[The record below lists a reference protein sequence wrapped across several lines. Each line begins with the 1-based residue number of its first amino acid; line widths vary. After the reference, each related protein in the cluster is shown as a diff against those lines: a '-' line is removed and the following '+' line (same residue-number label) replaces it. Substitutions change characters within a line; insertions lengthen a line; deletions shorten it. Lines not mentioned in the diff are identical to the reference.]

1 MKLPDTQFLD
11 LKHKFRFWISEIV
24 DSVERTMSGNSGRER
39 CCEGHVDLTGDSCR
53 CHCQSC
59 GRYLCE
65 RRTRGSEPAF
75 ALDSGGS
82 KHGRDGGVV
91 GVKYCKPCAEIK
103 VRTEGRKKYCEKVHP
118 RDSPEPPSPCFSSE
132 KMNIS
137 VNSESIQSDLAQCL
151 VSQENLSPHGAI
163 TRSMASVTAHLAPV
177 SVHCSPSRYKS
188 DEEAED
194 SGKHSVSPL
203 SDYSHGITDIGSR
216 SFSSRHDF
224 YSSRSVFST
233 PSGSP
238 SRINYTSYRRGQS
251 AQHEQEGSPM
261 SRDGPFDP
269 EGMAVLRKP
278 EIGTEDVESSDYCS
292 DDLSIFR
299 SQCETSQQPLD
310 FENNG
315 LIWFPPPPNDEDDE
329 VEGNFFEY
337 DDEDDYVGDSGAIF
351 ASSSSLSS
359 MFSTKER
366 QHEGNKEPLR
376 AMVQAHF
383 RALVSQLLHGEGIKM
398 GGEDRAEEWI
408 DVVANIS
415 WQAANFV
422 KPDTSRGGSMDPC
435 DYVKVK
441 CVARGSPCDSALIK
455 GVVCTKNIKHKRM
468 TSQYKN
474 PRILILGGALEYQR
488 ASNQLASLDTLLQQE
503 MDHLKMIISRIEA
516 LHPNVLLVEKS
527 VSSYAQEYLLE
538 KEISLVLNVKKQLLE
553 RISRCTGALITPST
567 DSITMTTRLGHCE
580 LFRLERVSEEHETS
594 THSSRKPSK
603 TLMYFEGCP
612 RRLGCTVLLRGM
624 CREELKK
631 VKHVVHYAVF
641 AAYHLS
647 LETSFLA
654 DEGARLPKIALKR
667 SLPDK
672 KAAYGALSTLS
683 ASDNANYEVFTD
695 GCSPDKI
702 VDISSEI
709 GGMETFCN
717 HLSHGSLSPQVE
729 LSGQSAL
736 SDAYNDDLAL
746 IEGLDSCGL
755 TQSKDFPRS
764 DDFLS
769 KTGNVPLPHLP
780 GGSHQEALQGGA
792 AAEVEKSLGN
802 EENEVA
808 GEYFSATDTNQSI
821 LVSFSSR
828 CVLKGAVCERSRL
841 LRIKFYGGSDKP
853 LGRYL
858 RDDLFDQACRCRSC
872 NEPAEAHVL
881 CYTHQQGNLTVNV
894 KQVPSIKLPGEQD
907 GRIWMWHRC
916 LKCAHVDGVPPAT
929 PRVVMSDAAWGL
941 SFGKFL
947 ELSFSN
953 HATANRVAT
962 CGHSLQ
968 RDCLRFYGL
977 GSMVAFFRYSP
988 IDILSVHLPPS
999 KLEFNGLQ
1007 QEWLRKEAAALTD
1020 KVEKLYLEMSD
1031 VVDNFE
1037 QKSMFLGHESLD
1049 KSDLQNQIKTLKDLL
1064 KKERSDYDQ
1073 ELLELATMESSQ
1085 QGQTTIDIL
1094 EMNRALRSL
1103 IIGSRVWD
1111 RRLHTLNLL
1120 LGRNSPKTMQGDALY
1135 VQLKELRNDLLY
1147 KDGSVNVSDSS
1158 ELTSVS
1164 ASGFL
1169 LEQADT
1175 NPSSLG
1181 PCVPKNS
1188 ALASTHHNTQE
1199 DVLSNGGINYTNT
1212 ISETIPTEEPNLSE
1226 RIDCA
1231 WTGSDHL
1238 TTENQPFHSSLADGA
1253 TASSGHINE
1262 SNSPPFRRLMSPVR
1276 VQSFDSVMRVRDRQR
1291 KGLPPSSLHLS
1302 TLGSFHASGDYRNML
1317 RDPVSNVIRTYSQML
1332 PLEAQK
1338 LNLAV
1343 SSPPSLIPS
1352 SSRLAE
1358 GAHLLL
1364 PQTGHND
1371 IVIAV
1376 YDEEPTSVISYAL
1389 CSKEHEDWVSSPS
1402 REHGG
1407 DWSGDDIDK
1416 DDVVASSFATW
1427 QSFGTLD
1434 FDHAN
1439 YGSFGSEDALSSM
1452 GTIFKDSNKSPH
1464 LRIPFGDESSTA
1476 GGKAKFSVTCYFAKQ
1491 FDSLR
1496 RKCCPSEVDFV
1507 RSLSRCRRWSA
1518 QGGKSNVYFAKS
1530 MDERFI
1536 VKQVT
1541 KTELESFEE
1550 FASGYFEYLTG
1561 SISSG
1566 SPTCLAKVLGLY
1578 QVTVKSLKGG
1588 KETKMD
1594 LMVMENLFFNRNI
1607 SRVYDLK
1614 GSARARYN
1622 PDTSGKDKVLLDL
1635 NLLEALRTKPIF
1647 LGSKA
1652 KRSLE
1657 RAIWNDTNFLA
1668 SVDVMDY
1675 SLLVGVDD
1683 ERKELVLGIIDF
1695 MRQYTW
1701 DKQLETLFKASGIL
1715 GGPKNASPTIISPD
1729 QYKKRFRKAMT
1740 TYFLTIPDQFAP

>member
-1 MKLPDTQFLD
+1 MRKPDTSFLD
-11 LKHKFRFWISEIV
+11 LIQKFRLWISGGV
-24 DSVERTMSGNSGRER
+24 DSVERTISGNSSCER
-39 CCEGHVDLTGDSCR
+39 CCEGHMDSTGESRR

-65 RRTRGSEPAF
+65 RYTQGSEPALV
-75 ALDSGGS
+75 LDSGGS
-82 KHGRDGGVV
+82 KHGEAGGVV
-91 GVKYCKPCAEIK
+91 GIKHCKLCAESK
-103 VRTEGRKKYCEKVHP
+103 VRTEGRKQYCEKVHP

-132 KMNIS
+132 KMDTS
-137 VNSESIQSDLAQCL
+137 VNSESIQSDLAQFL
-151 VSQENLSPHGAI
+151 DSQGNLCSPHGVI
-163 TRSMASVTAHLAPV
+163 TGGMASVAAHLAPV
-177 SVHCSPSRYKS
+177 SLRCSPSRYKS

-224 YSSRSVFST
+224 YSYRSVFST
-233 PSGSP
+233 PSDSP
-238 SRINYTSYRRGQS
+238 SRINYTSYRRGHS
-251 AQHEQEGSPM
+251 AQHEQDGSPM

-278 EIGTEDVESSDYCS
+278 DVGTEDAENSDYCS

-299 SQCETSQQPLD
+299 SQYETSQRPLD

-315 LIWFPPPPNDEDDE
+315 RIWFPPPPNDEDDE

-337 DDEDDYVGDSGAIF
+337 DDEDDNVGDSGAIF
-351 ASSSSLSS
+351 SSSSSLSG

-376 AMVQAHF
+376 ALVQAHF

-422 KPDTSRGGSMDPC
+422 KPDTSSGGSMDPC
-435 DYVKVK
+435 NYVKVK
-441 CVARGSPCDSALIK
+441 CVATGSPSESALIK

-474 PRILILGGALEYQR
+474 PRILILGGVLEYQR
-488 ASNQLASLDTLLQQE
+488 ASNQLASFDTLLQQE
-503 MDHLKMIISRIEA
+503 IDHLKRIISRIEA
-516 LHPNVLLVEKS
+516 LRPNVLLVEKS

-538 KEISLVLNVKKQLLE
+538 KEISLVLNVKRSLLE

-567 DSITMTTRLGHCE
+567 DNISTTRLGHCE

-594 THSSRKPSK
+594 THSSKKSSK

-612 RRLGCTVLLRGM
+612 RRLGCTVLLRGT

-631 VKHVVHYAVF
+631 VKPVVQYAVF

-654 DEGARLPKIALKR
+654 DEGATLPKIALKQ

-672 KAAYGALSTLS
+672 KAADGALSTLLAS
-683 ASDNANYEVFTD
+683 AKAHYEVLTD
-695 GCSPDKI
+695 GCSLDKI
-702 VDISSEI
+702 VDIGSEI
-709 GGMETFCN
+709 GGTETLFN
-717 HLSHGSLSPQVE
+717 HLAHGSLSPQMD

-736 SDAYNDDLAL
+736 SDAYNDDSAL
-746 IEGLDSCGL
+746 IDGLESCGL
-755 TQSKDFPRS
+755 SQFEDFPIS
-764 DDFLS
+764 ADFPC
-769 KTGNVPLPHLP
+769 KTGNVSLPQLP
-780 GGSHQEALQGGA
+780 GGTHQEALQAGA

-828 CVLKGAVCERSRL
+828 CVLKGTLCERSRL
-841 LRIKFYGGSDKP
+841 LRIKFYGCFDKP

-858 RDDLFDQACRCRSC
+858 RDDLFDQTCYCRSC

-907 GRIWMWHRC
+907 GKIWMWHRC

-968 RDCLRFYGL
+968 RDCLRYYGF

-999 KLEFNGLQ
+999 KLEFNVPQ
-1007 QEWLRKEAAALTD
+1007 QEWLRKEAAVLTD
-1020 KVEKLYLEMSD
+1020 KVENLYVAMSD
-1031 VVDNFE
+1031 VLDNVE

-1049 KSDLQNQIKTLKDLL
+1049 TSEIQSYIKDLKDLL
-1064 KKERSDYDQ
+1064 KKERSDYN
-1073 ELLELATMESSQ
+1073 ELLELAMMESSQ
-1085 QGQTTIDIL
+1085 QVQMTIDIL
-1094 EMNRALRSL
+1094 EMNRVLRSV

-1111 RRLHTLNLL
+1111 RRLYSLDLL
-1120 LGRNSPKTMQGDALY
+1120 LERNSPKKQGNALY
-1135 VQLKELRNDLLY
+1135 AQLKEFRNDLLY
-1147 KDGSVNVSDSS
+1147 KDGSGNVSDSWG
-1158 ELTSVS
+1158 LTAVSVS
-1164 ASGFL
+1164 GSLA
-1169 LEQADT
+1169 EQADT
-1175 NPSSLG
+1175 NVSSSG
-1181 PCVPKNS
+1181 PCVPENS
-1188 ALASTHHNTQE
+1188 ALASTHHNTKE
-1199 DVLSNGGINYTNT
+1199 DVLSNGEISYPNT
-1212 ISETIPTEEPNLSE
+1212 FSETIPTKEPNLSE

-1231 WTGSDHL
+1231 WTGSDHT
-1238 TTENQPFHSSLADGA
+1238 TTENQAFHSLLADGA
-1253 TASSGHINE
+1253 TATSGHINE
-1262 SNSPPFRRLMSPVR
+1262 SNSPTFRRLMSPVR
-1276 VQSFDSVMRVRDRQR
+1276 VQSFDSAMRVRERIR

-1317 RDPVSNVIRTYSQML
+1317 RDPVLNVIRTYSQIL

-1338 LNLAV
+1338 LNLAA
-1343 SSPPSLIPS
+1343 SSTPSLIAS
-1352 SSRLAE
+1352 SSHLAG
-1358 GAHLLL
+1358 GARLLL
-1364 PQTGHND
+1364 SQTGHND

-1376 YDEEPTSVISYAL
+1376 YDEEPTSIISYAL
-1389 CSKEHEDWVSSPS
+1389 CSKEHEDWVCSMS

-1407 DWSGDDIDK
+1407 DWSGDDVDK
-1416 DDVVASSFATW
+1416 DDVVASSFTTW

-1439 YGSFGSEDALSSM
+1439 YGSYGSEDASLSM

-1464 LRIPFGDESSTA
+1464 LRISFGDESSTA

-1536 VKQVT
+1536 IKQVT

-1550 FASGYFEYLTG
+1550 FAPEYFKYLTE

-1578 QVTVKSLKGG
+1578 QVTAKSLRGG
-1588 KETKMD
+1588 KEMKMD
-1594 LMVMENLFFNRNI
+1594 LMVMENLFFKRSI

-1622 PDTSGKDKVLLDL
+1622 PDTSGKDQVLLDL
-1635 NLLEALRTKPIF
+1635 NLLETLRTKPIF

-1657 RAIWNDTNFLA
+1657 RAIWNDTSFLA

-1701 DKQLETLFKASGIL
+1701 DKHLETWVKASGIL
-1715 GGPKNASPTIISPD
+1715 GGPKNASPTIISPKE
-1729 QYKKRFRKAMT
+1729 YKKRFRKAMT
-1740 TYFLTIPDQFAP
+1740 TYFLTVPDQWSP

>member
-1 MKLPDTQFLD
+1 
-11 LKHKFRFWISEIV
+11 
-24 DSVERTMSGNSGRER
+24 MSGNCRRER
-39 CCEGHVDLTGDSCR
+39 CCEGPMDSTGDSRR

-59 GRYLCE
+59 GRYLCG
-65 RRTRGSEPAF
+65 RCTRGSEPALV
-75 ALDSGGS
+75 LDSGGS
-82 KHGRDGGVV
+82 KHGEAGGVV
-91 GVKYCKPCAEIK
+91 GIKHCKLCAESK
-103 VRTEGRKKYCEKVHP
+103 VRAEGRKMYCEKVHP

-132 KMNIS
+132 KMDTS
-137 VNSESIQSDLAQCL
+137 VNSESIQSDLAQFL
-151 VSQENLSPHGAI
+151 DSQENSYSPRGVI
-163 TRSMASVTAHLAPV
+163 TSGMASVTAHLAPV
-177 SVHCSPSRYKS
+177 SVRCSPSRYKS

-194 SGKHSVSPL
+194 SGKHSVSPS

-216 SFSSRHDF
+216 SFSSGHDF
-224 YSSRSVFST
+224 YSYRSVFST
-233 PSGSP
+233 PSDSP
-238 SRINYTSYRRGQS
+238 SRINYTSYRRGQF

-261 SRDGPFDP
+261 SCDGPFDP

-278 EIGTEDVESSDYCS
+278 EVGTEDAESSDYCS

-299 SQCETSQQPLD
+299 SQYETSQQPLD

-315 LIWFPPPPNDEDDE
+315 RIWFPPPPNDEDDE

-337 DDEDDYVGDSGAIF
+337 DDEDDNVGDSGAIF
-351 ASSSSLSS
+351 SSSSSLSS

-376 AMVQAHF
+376 AVVQAHF
-383 RALVSQLLHGEGIKM
+383 RALVSQLLHGEGIKV

-415 WQAANFV
+415 WQAANYV

-435 DYVKVK
+435 NYVKVK
-441 CVARGSPCDSALIK
+441 CVATGSPSESALIK

-474 PRILILGGALEYQR
+474 PRILILGGSLEYQR
-488 ASNQLASLDTLLQQE
+488 ASNQLASFDTLLQQGI
-503 MDHLKMIISRIEA
+503 DHLKMIISRIEA

-538 KEISLVLNVKKQLLE
+538 KEISLVLNVKRPLLE

-567 DSITMTTRLGHCE
+567 DNISTTRLGHCE
-580 LFRLERVSEEHETS
+580 LFRLARVSEEHETS
-594 THSSRKPSK
+594 THSNRRPSK

-612 RRLGCTVLLRGM
+612 RRLGCTVLLRGT

-631 VKHVVHYAVF
+631 VKHVVQYAVF

-654 DEGARLPKIALKR
+654 DEGATLPKIALKR
-667 SLPDK
+667 SLPNE
-672 KAAYGALSTLS
+672 KAAYGALSPLS
-683 ASDNANYEVFTD
+683 ASNKANYEVLTD
-695 GCSPDKI
+695 GCILDKI
-702 VDISSEI
+702 VDIGSEI
-709 GGMETFCN
+709 GGMETLCN
-717 HLSHGSLSPQVE
+717 HLAHGSPSPQME

-736 SDAYNDDLAL
+736 SDAYNDDSAL
-746 IEGLDSCGL
+746 IDGLESCGL
-755 TQSKDFPRS
+755 IQSKDFQRS
-764 DDFLS
+764 ADLPC
-769 KTGNVPLPHLP
+769 KTGNIPLPQLP
-780 GGSHQEALQGGA
+780 GGTHQEALQAGA

-828 CVLKGAVCERSRL
+828 CVLKGTVCERSRL
-841 LRIKFYGGSDKP
+841 LRIKFYGCFDKP

-858 RDDLFDQACRCRSC
+858 RDDLFDQTCCCRSC
-872 NEPAEAHVL
+872 NTPAEAHVL

-894 KQVPSIKLPGEQD
+894 KQVPSLKLPGEQD

-916 LKCAHVDGVPPAT
+916 LKCARVDGVPPAT

-968 RDCLRFYGL
+968 RDCLRYYGF

-1007 QEWLRKEAAALTD
+1007 QEWLRKEAAVLTD
-1020 KVEKLYLEMSD
+1020 KVENLYLGMSD
-1031 VVDNFE
+1031 VLDNVE

-1049 KSDLQNQIKTLKDLL
+1049 TIELRNYIKDLKDLL
-1064 KKERSDYDQ
+1064 KKERSDYD
-1073 ELLELATMESSQ
+1073 ELLELAMMESSQ
-1085 QGQTTIDIL
+1085 QGQMTIDIL
-1094 EMNRALRSL
+1094 EMNRMLRSL
-1103 IIGSRVWD
+1103 IIGSCVWG
-1111 RRLHTLNLL
+1111 RRLYSLDLL
-1120 LGRNSPKTMQGDALY
+1120 LERDSPKTKRGDALY
-1135 VQLKELRNDLLY
+1135 AQLKELRNDLLY
-1147 KDGSVNVSDSS
+1147 KDGSSNVSDSS
-1158 ELTSVS
+1158 ELTATS
-1164 ASGFL
+1164 ASGFF

-1175 NPSSLG
+1175 NLSSPG
-1181 PCVPKNS
+1181 PCVPENS
-1188 ALASTHHNTQE
+1188 ALTSTHHNTE
-1199 DVLSNGGINYTNT
+1199 DDVLSNGEISYTNT
-1212 ISETIPTEEPNLSE
+1212 FSETIPTEEPNLSE

-1238 TTENQPFHSSLADGA
+1238 TPENQPFHSSLADGA

-1262 SNSPPFRRLMSPVR
+1262 SNSPPFRRLMSPLR
-1276 VQSFDSVMRVRDRQR
+1276 VQSFDSAMRVRDRIR
-1291 KGLPPSSLHLS
+1291 KGLPPSLLHLS

-1317 RDPVSNVIRTYSQML
+1317 RDPVSNVIRTYSPLL

-1338 LNLAV
+1338 LNLTV
-1343 SSPPSLIPS
+1343 SSAPL
-1352 SSRLAE
+1352 LAG
-1358 GAHLLL
+1358 GARLLL

-1376 YDEEPTSVISYAL
+1376 YDEEPTSIISYAL
-1389 CSKEHEDWVSSPS
+1389 CSKEHEDWVSSMS

-1407 DWSGDDIDK
+1407 DWSGDDVDK
-1416 DDVVASSFATW
+1416 DDVVASRFTTW
-1427 QSFGTLD
+1427 QSFGALD

-1439 YGSFGSEDALSSM
+1439 YGSYGSEDASSSM
-1452 GTIFKDSNKSPH
+1452 ATIFKDSNKSPH
-1464 LRIPFGDESSTA
+1464 LRISFGDESSTA

-1536 VKQVT
+1536 IKQVT

-1550 FASGYFEYLTG
+1550 FAPEYFKYLTE

-1578 QVTVKSLKGG
+1578 QVTVKSLRGG
-1588 KETKMD
+1588 KEMKMD
-1594 LMVMENLFFNRNI
+1594 LMVMENLFFKRSI

-1635 NLLEALRTKPIF
+1635 NLLETLRTKPIF

-1657 RAIWNDTNFLA
+1657 RAIWNDTSFLA

-1701 DKQLETLFKASGIL
+1701 DKHLETWVKASGIL
-1715 GGPKNASPTIISPD
+1715 GGPKNASPTIISPK

-1740 TYFLTIPDQFAP
+1740 TYFLTVPDQWSP